1 MRDKVAK
8 KRRSASPPGGL
19 LADMPAPHGEAA
31 PAVLDHLRTNRE
43 TGLEEDEARRRL
55 ATLGPNALRR
65 RAPVNIFLLLLGQLA
80 SPVVYLLIGAALL
93 ALALGE
99 LVEFAAIAIVLA
111 INTLIGF
118 VTELQAVRSM
128 EALRELASRSAIVR
142 RGGRQVT
149 VNAEDLVPGDVVIL
163 DAGDVVAADM
173 RILSASD
180 LSVDESMLTGESLPV
195 EKSAE
200 PVPSGATIHERAS
213 MLFKGCAISRGTG
226 EAVVTATGMATELGH
241 ITKLVEEAE
250 PDRSP
255 LERQL
260 ERLSRNLIWLTLVVT
275 SAVALTGI
283 WSGRDL
289 LTMIESAVALAVAA
303 IPEGLPIVATLALAR
318 GMLRMARRNALLER
332 LSAVETLG
340 ATTVILTDK
349 TGTLTENAMHV
360 ERIVTQEGACGLDRD
375 RGLLLDGGGKPIDR
389 PGTTLTLLLRNAAL
403 CNNAE
408 LAGDGETAT
417 GDPMEVALLRAAAA
431 GGQTKPALLAAC
443 PEVKEYAFQTATRMM
458 ATVHRDGG
466 SLFAAVKGAPEA
478 VFARLSS
485 VMGEDGPGSFDRE
498 EEKRWRA
505 ACEAM
510 AGEGLRL
517 LAIAG
522 KPLQAEDEPVYE
534 GLTLLGVAAF
544 RDPPRG
550 DIAGAI
556 GDARRAG
563 IKIVM
568 VTGDHPATARHVSR
582 EVGLSGDGDHGIV
595 GQDLEEVANAAPE
608 RKASLRETRVFARVD
623 PAQKLDLIRLHQ
635 DAGEVV
641 AMTGDGV
648 NDAPALR
655 KADIGI
661 AMGKRGTQVA
671 RDAAD
676 LVLRDDRFST
686 IIDAIREGRVIFM
699 NIRRFVVY
707 LLSCNL
713 SEILV
718 VGLAV
723 PFGLP
728 LPILPLQILFLNLV
742 TDVFP
747 AFALGTVEADD
758 GVLDRPPRPPA
769 EPILA
774 RRHWVRI
781 VFYGALIAAATLAAL
796 FIAMGPL
803 GLTGDAVTTMTFH
816 TLALAQLF
824 HVFSMRNMRDRF
836 LASRLV
842 RNGWIWGAVA
852 LCLAILAGAQVL
864 PQVAAMLDLVALP
877 GEAWATIA
885 ALAFVPVLAGRLAGL
900 LFLVLFRRRR

>member
-1 MRDKVAK
+1 MD
-8 KRRSASPPGGL
+8 RRRERSGE
-19 LADMPAPHGEAA
+19 ADEGPVPAMAAPHAETAD
-31 PAVLDHLRTNRE
+31 AVLARLRVDSQA
-43 TGLEEDEARRRL
+43 GLDPEEARRRL
-55 ATLGPNALRR
+55 AINGPNALRR
-65 RAPVNIFLLLLGQLA
+65 RAPVNILRLFFAQLA
-80 SPVVYLLIGAALL
+80 SPVVYLLIAAALL
-93 ALALGE
+93 ALAFGE

-128 EALRELASRSAIVR
+128 EALRELTSRTAIVR
-142 RGGRQVT
+142 RGGRQET
-149 VNAEDLVPGDVVIL
+149 VNAEDLVPGDIVIL

-173 RILSASD
+173 RLIGASGLSA
-180 LSVDESMLTGESLPV
+180 DESMLTGESLPV
-195 EKSAE
+195 DKTVE
-200 PVPSGATIHERAS
+200 PVPADATIHERAP
-213 MLFKGCAISRGTG
+213 MLFKGCAVTGGTG
-226 EAVVTATGMATELGH
+226 EAVVTATGMETELGR
-241 ITKLVEEAE
+241 ITRLVEEAE

-260 ERLSRNLIWLTLVVT
+260 ELLSRNLIWLTLVVT
-275 SAVALTGI
+275 AAVALTGI

-289 LTMIESAVALAVAA
+289 LIMVESAVALAVAA

-318 GMLRMARRNALLER
+318 GMLRMARRNALMER

-360 ERIVTQEGACGLDRD
+360 ERIVTDGGTWRLDREAD
-375 RGLLLDGGGKPIDR
+375 RFLGAGGAPEQ
-389 PGTTLTLLLRNAAL
+389 PGTVLALLLRNAAL

-408 LAGDGETAT
+408 ISADGETAT
-417 GDPMEVALLRAAAA
+417 GDPMEVALLRAARMA
-431 GGQTKPALLAAC
+431 GLSKPALLEAC
-443 PEVKEYAFQTATRMM
+443 PELVEHAFQTATRMM
-458 ATVHRDGG
+458 ATVHLDREGDNM
-466 SLFAAVKGAPEA
+466 FATVKGAPEA
-478 VFARLSS
+478 VFEQVVA
-485 VMGEDGPGSFDRE
+485 VQGEDGKLPFDRVRQS
-498 EEKRWRA
+498 RWRA
-505 ACEAM
+505 VCESM

-522 KPLQAEDEPVYE
+522 KPVRSAGDPVYE
-534 GLTLLGVAAF
+534 GLTLFGVAAL

-550 DIAGAI
+550 DIAAAI
-556 GDARRAG
+556 GEARRAG
-563 IKIVM
+563 IKVVM

-582 EVGLSGDGDHGIV
+582 EVGLSGDGEDGIT
-595 GQDLEEVANAAPE
+595 GKDIRTLDELEPAH
-608 RKASLRETRVFARVD
+608 RKALRETRIFARVD

-635 DAGEVV
+635 EAGDVV

-661 AMGKRGTQVA
+661 AMGLRGTQVA

-686 IIDAIREGRVIFM
+686 IIDAIREGRVIFT

-723 PFGLP
+723 PMGLP
-728 LPILPLQILFLNLV
+728 LPVLPLQILFLNLV

-747 AFALGTVEADD
+747 AFALGTIGADD
-758 GVLDRPPRPPA
+758 RVLERPPRPPS

-774 RRHWVRI
+774 RRHWARI
-781 VFYGALIAAATLAAL
+781 VFYGVLIAATTLAAL
-796 FIAMGPL
+796 FVAMGPL
-803 GLTGDAVTTMTFH
+803 ALTGNAVTTMTFH
-816 TLALAQLF
+816 TLALSQLL
-824 HVFSMRNMRDRF
+824 HVFSMRTMGDR
-836 LASRLV
+836 LLTSRLA
-842 RNGWIWGAVA
+842 RNGWVWGAVA
-852 LCLAILAGAQVL
+852 LCLLILAAAQTL
-864 PQVAAMLDLVALP
+864 PQAAAMLNLVPLP
-877 GEAWATIA
+877 GQAWAAVA
-885 ALAFVPVLAGRLAGL
+885 ALAFAPLLAGRIAGM
-900 LFLVLFRRRR
+900 FLRAMAALTR